1 MERFVLM
8 NPKII
13 IKNNINY
20 PTHSFCFIYYI
31 THPNKSSHFISTSHG
46 KLKMDQIKAC
56 LHGGGRPQIGEVT
69 GSGSPHLSHK
79 RVVKLK
85 RKSIWTG
92 RLPQLPGVPHLHV
105 NRPKESHLRKK
116 NFADKII
123 PG

>member
-1 MERFVLM
+1 
-8 NPKII
+8 
-13 IKNNINY
+13 
-20 PTHSFCFIYYI
+20 
-31 THPNKSSHFISTSHG
+31 
-46 KLKMDQIKAC
+46 MDQIKAC